1 MEKKH
6 IARKLLIAL
15 PAVLLGFALLCI
27 VILNSNVFRKFVR
40 SEIRKQAFER
50 AGMNVE
56 IGTLKTHWSH
66 LGLEAHGIVI
76 RSIDDTARNEP
87 ALFQAKRIGVSLRL
101 LPLLHGKVQLGEL
114 VLDQAVLR
122 VRIDSQGRSNLPS
135 PRQSSNKSV
144 PDTIFDLNVRNCAI
158 HSGEIYYNDARVPLE
173 ADLHDLKFESRSR
186 PFTGEYAGSLSYDK
200 GRLMAQQSYDLTHAA
215 QLEFVASRS
224 GLRVNRLLISSDASH
239 LTFNGNLTNYAS
251 PNIEGAYDG
260 EIFTNEL
267 AKAIHS
273 ASLPTGDV
281 AFDGKFAYRAS
292 GQQPLLAALEVQG
305 RMRSRTLSF
314 QTSNGSLAANAI
326 SANYELKDAN
336 LRVRDLAAD
345 ILGGH
350 AQANWEMLHLDAP
363 ATLSRL
369 DASVKSIS
377 LKRASDEL
385 SARATQKI
393 PLTGTVNLNTRASWS
408 GSVDK
413 AVARV
418 RLVISNTQGASTTTT
433 DIPVTGLVNADY
445 DGSRRTVSFGQ
456 SYLQTRATRITVSG
470 TLGSRCGANSNLTVL
485 ATAGDLGEV
494 RSLVALVQNAMPSTE
509 RTSAIPALG
518 GSAIF
523 NATISGSAK
532 NPQVRGQLTSQN
544 LTVDRGHWHSLALNV
559 TASSSQIAIRNG
571 ILVAG
576 PRQQISFS
584 GGSALHNWSIP
595 PSAPVQLQL
604 AAANLAVADIVDM
617 AQLHYPVTGTVSAH
631 VSIKGT
637 REAPEGNTTITLTR
651 GSAWNEAINSLALKA
666 DFHQGTIKSNINLQI
681 PAGTISA
688 DVGYMLK
695 TRAYELNL
703 QGRGIQ
709 LDKISAVQRSVPL
722 EGAADLSLSG
732 RGTID
737 NPQLQGN
744 LTSPQFQVRNQ
755 VISSI
760 AAQISVEHQHANVT
774 LHSVIDQGSVD
785 ARGGIDLTGN
795 RYAVAS
801 VDVHA
806 FPVAAVLAN
815 VIPAQSAK
823 VGGETAAHI
832 DLKGPL
838 EVPTQLEA
846 RLEIPTFSMTYG
858 SAHLEL
864 ARPLRADL
872 HDGELI
878 VASAQIRGTGANLTF
893 AGRMP
898 IHGAATGYSLS
909 ADGSLDVAMLQ
920 TLVPSIR
927 SSGQINLHLNSQGT
941 SSQPKMFGRLQFK
954 DLAFSANASPLGI
967 EGLTGQVNIS
977 GNRADIANL
986 SGTAGG
992 GKISATGF
1000 VSYGHETAFNLGVKA
1015 QSVRIRYPEGLRS
1028 ILSGQINVQG
1038 NPADSTLTGRVLVDR
1053 LSFTQSFDLANF
1065 AGYFSEDST
1074 GSPASPFEGH
1084 MKLNVAVQ
1092 SAQQLELASSKLSMA
1107 GSANLNVRGTL
1118 ADPVLLGRIAL
1129 TGGEVFFL
1137 GKRFEV
1143 QSGTIDFANP
1153 ARTEPV
1159 LQLYVGTTIEQ
1170 YKITLNLSGPIDR
1183 LRTNY
1188 TSEPSL
1194 APSDIVHL
1202 LAFGN
1207 TSEEALASPT
1217 PSPAMGAESLL
1228 AQGVSS
1234 QVAGKLENLT
1244 GISQLT
1250 IDPLALNSQGNPGA
1264 QVAIQERVTGS
1275 LLLTF
1280 STDVTSTQ
1288 SQTVELQYDLNKRTS
1303 VTVLRD
1309 QNGGYG
1315 IELRVHKAF

>member
-1 MEKKH
+1 MKKRH
-6 IARKLLIAL
+6 IARKLLFAI

-27 VILNSNVFRKFVR
+27 IILNTSAFRNFVQ
-40 SEIRKQAFER
+40 SEIRKQVFER
-50 AGMNVE
+50 TGMRVE
-56 IGTLKTHWSH
+56 IGALKRQWRH
-66 LGLEAHGIVI
+66 LSLEADRIVI
-76 RSIDDTARNEP
+76 HGTEEATQEP
-87 ALFQAKRIGVSLRL
+87 ALFQAKRIDVSVRL
-101 LPLLHGKVQLGEL
+101 LPLLRGKVQLGEL
-114 VLDQAVLR
+114 VLDEPILR
-122 VRIDSQGRSNLPS
+122 VKIDSQGRSNLPS
-135 PRQSSNKSV
+135 PRQPGSKSV

-158 HSGEIYYNDARVPLE
+158 HSAEIYYNDARIPLE

-200 GRLMAQQSYDLTHAA
+200 GRFMARQSYEVTHAA
-215 QLEFVASRS
+215 QLDFVASRS
-224 GLRVNRLLISSDASH
+224 GLRVNRLLISSAGSH
-239 LTFNGNLTNYAS
+239 LAFNGNLTNYAS
-251 PNIEGAYDG
+251 PYIEGTYDG
-260 EIFTNEL
+260 EVFTNEL

-273 ASLPTGDV
+273 ASLPVGDV
-281 AFDGKFAYRAS
+281 ALDGKFAYHTN
-292 GQQPLLAALEVQG
+292 GQQPFLAVLEVEG
-305 RMRSRTLSF
+305 RMRSRTLSLR
-314 QTSNGSLAANAI
+314 TNNGSLAANAI
-326 SANYELKDAN
+326 SANYELKNAN
-336 LRVRDLAAD
+336 LRVRNLAAD

-350 AQANWEMLHLDAP
+350 AQANWDMLHLDAP
-363 ATLSRL
+363 ATLSHL
-369 DASVKSIS
+369 DASVKGVS

-393 PLTGTVNLNTRASWS
+393 PLTGTVNLSTRASWS

-418 RLVISNTQGASTTTT
+418 RLAISNPQAAPTTTG
-433 DIPVTGLVNADY
+433 IPVTGLVNADY
-445 DGSRRTVSFGQ
+445 DGARHTVSFGQ

-470 TLGSRCGANSNLTVL
+470 TLGSRRGANSNLTVL
-485 ATAGDLGEV
+485 AAAGDLGEV
-494 RSLVALVQNAMPSTE
+494 RALVTLVQNATPSTE
-509 RTSAIPALG
+509 RKTAIPALG
-518 GSAIF
+518 GSATF

-532 NPQVRGQLTSQN
+532 DLQIRGQLTSQN
-544 LTVDRGHWHSLALNV
+544 LMVDRSHWHSLALNL
-559 TASSSQIAIRNG
+559 TASPSEVTIHNG
-571 ILVAG
+571 VLIAG

-584 GGSALHNWSIP
+584 GGSALQNWSIP
-595 PSAPVQLQL
+595 PNAPVQLQL
-604 AAANLAVADIVDM
+604 AAANLALADM
-617 AQLHYPVTGTVSAH
+617 ADMAHLHYPVTGTFSAH

-637 REAPEGNTTITLTR
+637 REAPEGNLTITVTR

-666 DFHQGTIKSNINLQI
+666 NFHQGTIKSNIDLQI

-688 DVGYMLK
+688 DAGYTLK
-695 TRAYELNL
+695 TRAYELSL
-703 QGRGIQ
+703 RGGGIQ

-722 EGAADLSLSG
+722 EGTADLSVSG

-737 NPQLQGN
+737 KPQLQAS

-755 VISSI
+755 VISGV

-785 ARGGIDLTGN
+785 AEGGIDLTGN

-801 VDVHA
+801 VDVRA
-806 FPVAAVLAN
+806 LPVAAVLAN
-815 VIPAQSAK
+815 VIAVESTK
-823 VGGETAAHI
+823 VGGEIAAHA
-832 DLKGPL
+832 DLKGPI
-838 EVPTQLEA
+838 ESPAQIEA
-846 RLEIPTFSMTYG
+846 HLEIPAFNMTYG

-872 HDGELI
+872 HDGELT
-878 VASAQIRGTGANLTF
+878 VASTQVRGTGANLTF
-893 AGRMP
+893 TGRMP
-898 IHGAATGYSLS
+898 IRGTATGYSLS
-909 ADGSLDVAMLQ
+909 ANGSLDLATLQ
-920 TLVPSIR
+920 TFVPGVR
-927 SSGQINLHLNSQGT
+927 SSGQINLHLNSEGT
-941 SSQPKMFGRLQFK
+941 SSQPSMRGQLQFK
-954 DLAFSANASPLGI
+954 NVALSTEASPIGI
-967 EGLTGQVNIS
+967 EDLNGQVNVS
-977 GNRADIANL
+977 GNRAEIANL

-1000 VSYGHETAFNLGVKA
+1000 VSYGHETAFNLGLNA

-1028 ILSGQINVQG
+1028 ILSGQINVRG
-1038 NPADSTLTGRVLVDR
+1038 NSSDSTLTGRVLVDR
-1053 LSFTQSFDLANF
+1053 LSFTQAFDLANF

-1074 GSPASPFEGH
+1074 GSPSSRFERH
-1084 MKLNVAVQ
+1084 MKLSVAVQ
-1092 SAQQLELASSKLSMA
+1092 SAQQLELASSKVSMA

-1118 ADPVLLGRIAL
+1118 ADPVLLGRISL

-1143 QSGTIDFANP
+1143 QNGTIDFGNP

-1159 LQLYVGTTIEQ
+1159 LRLYIGTTIEQ
-1170 YKITLNLSGPIDR
+1170 YKITLNLSGPVDR

-1194 APSDIVHL
+1194 PPADIVHL

-1207 TSEEALASPT
+1207 TSEEAASAPT
-1217 PSPAMGAESLL
+1217 QSAAMGAESVV

-1250 IDPLALNSQGNPGA
+1250 IDPLAVNNQGNPGA

-1288 SQTVELQYDLNKRTS
+1288 SQTVELQYDLDKRTS

-1315 IELRVHKAF
+1315 IELRVHKVF

>member
-1 MEKKH
+1 VSKRH
-6 IARKLLIAL
+6 IARKLLIAI
-15 PAVLLGFALLCI
+15 PAVLLCFALLCI
-27 VILNSNVFRKFVR
+27 IVLNSSVFRNFVR
-40 SEIRKQAFER
+40 SEIRRQAFER
-50 AGMNVE
+50 AGMRVE
-56 IGTLKTHWSH
+56 IGALKTRWTH
-66 LGLEAHGIVI
+66 LSLEADRIVI
-76 RSIDDTARNEP
+76 HGTEDTTAHEP
-87 ALFQAKRIGVSLRL
+87 ALFQAKRIDVSVRL
-101 LPLLHGKVQLGEL
+101 LPLLRGKVQLGEFI
-114 VLDQAVLR
+114 LDEPVLR
-122 VRIDSQGRSNLPS
+122 VKIDSQGRSNLPS
-135 PRQSSNKSV
+135 ARQSSNKSV

-158 HSGEIYYNDARVPLE
+158 HSGEIYYNDVRVPLE

-200 GRLMAQQSYDLTHAA
+200 GRLMAQQLYNVTHAA

-224 GLRVNRLLISSDASH
+224 ELRVNRLLISSGASH
-239 LTFNGNLTNYAS
+239 LAFKGNSTNYAS

-267 AKAIHS
+267 GKAIHS
-273 ASLPTGDV
+273 ASLPVGDV
-281 AFDGKFAYRAS
+281 ALDGRFAYRAS
-292 GQQPLLAALEVQG
+292 RQQPFLAALEVQG
-305 RMRSRTLSF
+305 RMRSRTLSL
-314 QTSNGSLAANAI
+314 QTNNGSLGANAI

-336 LRVRDLAAD
+336 LRVRDFVAD
-345 ILGGH
+345 ILGGYV
-350 AQANWEMLHLDAP
+350 QANWEMLHLDAP
-363 ATLSRL
+363 ATLSRVE
-369 DASVKSIS
+369 ASVKGVS
-377 LKRASDEL
+377 LKRASDAL

-408 GSVDK
+408 GSVDN
-413 AVARV
+413 AVAHV
-418 RLVISNTQGASTTTT
+418 RLAISNPRATSTITT
-433 DIPVTGLVNADY
+433 DIPVTGLVNANY
-445 DGSRRTVSFGQ
+445 DGARHTVSFGQ
-456 SYLQTRATRITVSG
+456 SYLQTRTTRITVSG
-470 TLGSRCGANSNLTVL
+470 TLGSRRGANSNLTVL

-494 RSLVALVQNAMPSTE
+494 RSLVELVQNAMPSTE

-518 GSAIF
+518 GSATF

-532 NPQVRGQLTSQN
+532 SPQVRGQLTSQN
-544 LTVDRGHWHSLALNV
+544 LTVDRSHWHSLALSL
-559 TASSSQIAIRNG
+559 TASSSHVTIQNG
-571 ILVAG
+571 VLITVS
-576 PRQQISFS
+576 RQQISFS
-584 GGSALHNWSIP
+584 GGSALQNWSIP
-595 PSAPVQLQL
+595 PNAHVQLQL
-604 AAANLAVADIVDM
+604 AAANLAVADMADM
-617 AQLHYPVTGTVSAH
+617 AQLRYPVTGTVSVH
-631 VSIKGT
+631 VSIEGT
-637 REAPEGNTTITLTR
+637 RAAPEGNATITVTR

-666 DFHQGTIKSNINLQI
+666 DFHQGTIKSSINLQI

-688 DVGYMLK
+688 NVGYTLM
-695 TRAYELNL
+695 TQAYELSL
-703 QGRGIQ
+703 HGRGIQ
-709 LDKISAVQRSVPL
+709 LGKISAVQRSVPL
-722 EGAADLSLSG
+722 EGMADLSVSG

-737 NPQLQGN
+737 NPQLQAN

-774 LHSVIDQGSVD
+774 LHSVVDRGSVD
-785 ARGGIDLTGN
+785 AQGGIDLMGN
-795 RYAVAS
+795 RDAVAS
-801 VDVHA
+801 VDVRA
-806 FPVAAVLAN
+806 LPVAAVLAN
-815 VIPAQSAK
+815 VIPAQTAK
-823 VGGETAAHI
+823 VGGQIAAHV

-838 EVPTQLEA
+838 KTPAQIEA
-846 RLEIPTFSMTYG
+846 HLEIPAFNMAYG

-872 HDGELI
+872 HDGELT
-878 VASAQIRGTGANLTF
+878 VAPTQVRGTGANLTF
-893 AGRMP
+893 AARVP

-909 ADGSLDVAMLQ
+909 ADGSLDVATLQ
-920 TLVPSIR
+920 TLVPGIH
-927 SSGQINLHLNSQGT
+927 SSGQINLHLNGQGT
-941 SSQPKMFGRLQFK
+941 SSQPKMFGQLQFK
-954 DLAFSANASPLGI
+954 NVALSADASPLGI
-967 EGLTGQVNIS
+967 EGLSGQVNIS
-977 GNRADIANL
+977 GNRAEIANL

-992 GKISATGF
+992 GKVSATGF
-1000 VSYGHETAFNLGVKA
+1000 VSYGRETAFNLGVKA

-1028 ILSGQINVQG
+1028 ILSGQLNVQG
-1038 NPADSTLTGRVLVDR
+1038 NSADSTLTGRVLVDR
-1053 LSFTQSFDLANF
+1053 LSFTQAFDLANF

-1074 GSPASPFEGH
+1074 GSSPSPFERH
-1084 MKLNVAVQ
+1084 MKLSVAVQ
-1092 SAQQLELASSKLSMA
+1092 SAQQLELASNKLSMA
-1107 GSANLNVRGTL
+1107 GSANLNVTGTL

-1143 QSGTIDFANP
+1143 QGGTIDFANP

-1159 LQLYVGTTIEQ
+1159 LKLYIGTTIEQ

-1194 APSDIVHL
+1194 PPPDIVHL

-1288 SQTVELQYDLNKRTS
+1288 SQTVELKYDLDKRTS

-1309 QNGGYG
+1309 ENGGYG
-1315 IELRVHKAF
+1315 IELRVHKVF